1 MSEILEEYKQLCRE
15 LNEFEKNKIPLCAAE
30 TYISDFSKQALISN
44 FEGKYSF
51 VDTNGNNA
59 FIGGTYVFRLNE
71 LLKKECQLLFNA
83 KYTNADTVTGINCFT
98 VCAMSLLKNT
108 DSVLI
113 TTPDQG
119 GHASIPVILD
129 KLGINYGAMPYDY
142 DNYQID
148 YKELNNLCKTGA
160 YKFLIFCQS
169 DIINPPD
176 MSKISLPDS
185 MGIIY
190 DGTQTLGLIASGV
203 LENPLENI
211 NNIVLIGGA
220 HKTLPAPACGLIM
233 TNCSSYQQCLQ
244 TNITPKYLRNTQP
257 NHIAALLLAL
267 IEQENLG
274 KSYQTLTVK
283 IANQLAEELSILGFN
298 VAKLKSNKYTYTHQ
312 IFISMPQNKAEMFYN
327 KCLDYGVSINFRN
340 KKIYRTC
347 GLRIGT
353 QEISRYG
360 WNEKEM
366 FIIAEILRDIRDNV
380 HLSQDISQKIN
391 TLSANKKIFY
401 TFDNNLYDIIYS
413 RLHNR

>member
-1 MSEILEEYKQLCRE
+1 MSKVLEEYKQLCRE
-15 LNEFEKNKIPLCAAE
+15 LNEFDKNKIPLCAAE

-51 VDTNGNNA
+51 VDTNGNND
-59 FIGGTYVFRLNE
+59 FVGGTYVFRLNE

-83 KYTNADTVTGINCFT
+83 KYTNADTATGINCFT

-119 GHASIPVILD
+119 GHASIPIILN
-129 KLGINYGAMPYDY
+129 KLCINYEAIPYDY
-142 DNYQID
+142 DNFQID
-148 YKELNNLCKTGA
+148 YEQLNNLCKSGR
-160 YKFLIFCQS
+160 YNFLIFCQS

-190 DGTQTLGLIASGV
+190 DGTQTLGLIAAGV

-211 NNIVLIGGA
+211 NNIILIGGA

-233 TNCSSYQQCLQ
+233 TNCNSYQQCLQ
-244 TNITPKYLRNTQP
+244 TNITPNYLRNTQP

-267 IEQENLG
+267 IEQENFG
-274 KSYQTLTVK
+274 KLYQNLTVK
-283 IANQLAEELSILGFN
+283 TANQLAKELSVLGFN

-312 IFISMPQNKAEMFYN
+312 LFILMNQSDTNDFYRTAEKYN
-327 KCLDYGVSINFRN
+327 ITLN
-340 KKIYRTC
+340 KKHKRLFANDGI
-347 GLRIGT
+347 RIGT
-353 QEISRYG
+353 QEIARYN
-360 WNEKEM
+360 WNLCDIKMLAQLLYAIKNHNEQ
-366 FIIAEILRDIRDNV
+366 AILDYRK
-380 HLSQDISQKIN
+380 HLISLKTPTFTFEDISIK
-391 TLSANKKIFY
+391 
-401 TFDNNLYDIIYS
+401 
-413 RLHNR
+413 

>member
-1 MSEILEEYKQLCRE
+1 M
-15 LNEFEKNKIPLCAAE
+15 
-30 TYISDFSKQALISN
+30 
-44 FEGKYSF
+44 
-51 VDTNGNNA
+51 
-59 FIGGTYVFRLNE
+59 
-71 LLKKECQLLFNA
+71 
-83 KYTNADTVTGINCFT
+83 TGINCFT

-129 KLGINYGAMPYDY
+129 KLGINYEAMPYDY

-176 MSKISLPDS
+176 MSQISLPDS

-312 IFISMPQNKAEMFYN
+312 LFILMSQSDTNDFYQTAENYN
-327 KCLDYGVSINFRN
+327 ITLN
-340 KKIYRTC
+340 KKHKRLFANDGI
-347 GLRIGT
+347 RIGT
-353 QEISRYG
+353 QEIARYN
-360 WNEKEM
+360 WNLCDIKMLAQLLYAVKKHNEED
-366 FIIAEILRDIRDNV
+366 ILYYRK
-380 HLSQDISQKIN
+380 HLISLKTPAFTFEDISIK
-391 TLSANKKIFY
+391 
-401 TFDNNLYDIIYS
+401 
-413 RLHNR
+413 

>member
-1 MSEILEEYKQLCRE
+1 
-15 LNEFEKNKIPLCAAE
+15 
-30 TYISDFSKQALISN
+30 
-44 FEGKYSF
+44 
-51 VDTNGNNA
+51 
-59 FIGGTYVFRLNE
+59 
-71 LLKKECQLLFNA
+71 
-83 KYTNADTVTGINCFT
+83 
-98 VCAMSLLKNT
+98 
-108 DSVLI
+108 
-113 TTPDQG
+113 
-119 GHASIPVILD
+119 
-129 KLGINYGAMPYDY
+129 
-142 DNYQID
+142 
-148 YKELNNLCKTGA
+148 
-160 YKFLIFCQS
+160 
-169 DIINPPD
+169 

-312 IFISMPQNKAEMFYN
+312 LFILMSQSGINSLTSPPAKTASPLSTRIATAVPNIISLNLYLEVRAISMSWVLSPISA
-327 KCLDYGVSINFRN
+327 INSV
-340 KKIYRTC
+340 K
-347 GLRIGT
+347 
-353 QEISRYG
+353 
-360 WNEKEM
+360 
-366 FIIAEILRDIRDNV
+366 
-380 HLSQDISQKIN
+380 N
-391 TLSANKKIFY
+391 TFKNNNIF
-401 TFDNNLYDIIYS
+401 
-413 RLHNR
+413 

>member
-1 MSEILEEYKQLCRE
+1 MGGMQMSEILVEYKELCRE

-44 FEGKYSF
+44 YEGKYSF
-51 VDTNGNNA
+51 VDSNGTNS

-98 VCAMSLLKNT
+98 ICAMSLLKNT

-119 GHASIPVILD
+119 GHASIPIILE
-129 KLGINYGAMPYDY
+129 KLGVNYEAIPYDY
-142 DNYQID
+142 DNYQIN
-148 YKELNNLCKTGA
+148 YKELNNLCKSGL

-190 DGTQTLGLIASGV
+190 DGTQTLGLIAAGV
-203 LENPLENI
+203 LENPLEYI
-211 NNIVLIGGA
+211 NNIVLIGGT

-233 TNCSSYQQCLQ
+233 TNCSNYQQQLQ
-244 TNITPKYLRNTQP
+244 KNITPNYLRNTQP

-267 IEQENLG
+267 IEQENFG
-274 KSYQTLTVK
+274 KSYQNLTVK
-283 IANQLAEELSILGFN
+283 IANQLAEELSNLGFN
-298 VAKLKSNKYTYTHQ
+298 IAKLKSNKYTYTHQ
-312 IFISMPQNKAEMFYN
+312 LFILMNSLDTNEFYQTAENYN
-327 KCLDYGVSINFRN
+327 ITLN
-340 KKIYRTC
+340 KKHKRLFANDGI
-347 GLRIGT
+347 RIGT
-353 QEISRYG
+353 QEIARYNWKFG
-360 WNEKEM
+360 DVKMLAQLLYAIKNHNEK
-366 FIIAEILRDIRDNV
+366 
-380 HLSQDISQKIN
+380 
-391 TLSANKKIFY
+391 
-401 TFDNNLYDIIYS
+401 DIIYYRNKLILLKTPAFTFEDIS
-413 RLHNR
+413 IK